1 MAMGR
6 PVEERMKELGLR
18 ESEFEEIFARSG
30 GPGGQNVNKVS
41 TAVTLCHLPSGLRVT
56 VQDSRSQALNR
67 KLARERLLDAIE
79 RRRREERALELSR
92 REKMRRQRSPRP
104 RALKKRIL
112 EGKRRRS
119 KLKKLRTSV
128 DD

>member
-1 MAMGR
+1 MSMSR
-6 PVEERMKELGLR
+6 SIDQRMEELGILD
-18 ESEFEEIFARSG
+18 SELEEIFARSG

-41 TAVTLCHLPSGLRVT
+41 TAVTLRHLPSGLRVT
-56 VQDSRSQALNR
+56 VQDSRSQAANR
-67 KLARERLLDAIE
+67 KLARERLLDAID
-79 RRRREERALELSR
+79 RRRRDERAVELSR

>member
-1 MAMGR
+1 
-6 PVEERMKELGLR
+6 MKELGIS
-18 ESEFEEIFARSG
+18 ESELEEIFARSG

-41 TAVTLCHLPSGLRVT
+41 TAVTLRHLPSGLRVT

-67 KLARERLLDAIE
+67 QLARERLLDAIE
-79 RRRREERALELSR
+79 QRRRDERALELSR
-92 REKMRRQRSPRP
+92 REKLRRQRSPRP

-119 KLKKLRTSV
+119 KLKKLRTNV
-128 DD
+128 DE